1 MTKTPSPPEHRV
13 TLSLHVPHLKPIKQ
27 NAATPEGEQ
36 DPEQTQRSPSSG
48 TDQSRV
54 QTLHKAV
61 PDITDILPEGEGSS
75 RVSGLLPAEPSPQ
88 LMTDFTV
95 CLSTFRVT

>member
-1 MTKTPSPPEHRV
+1 MTLH
-13 TLSLHVPHLKPIKQ
+13 LHVLHLKPIKQ

-36 DPEQTQRSPSSG
+36 DPEQTQCSPSSG
-48 TDQSRV
+48 TDQPRV

-75 RVSGLLPAEPSPQ
+75 RVSGLLICRA
-88 LMTDFTV
+88 T
-95 CLSTFRVT
+95 STAHDGLDSKSVYI